1 MKWTIDYSGR
11 AGKFI
16 QKQGISDAVRSL
28 LKDLIFRIHGKPVN
42 LDLKKLRGQWQGY
55 LRIRSG
61 DIRIIL
67 KVYKKEK
74 RIYVDKVDF
83 RGSVYTQG

>member
-16 QKQGISDAVRSL
+16 EKHGIRETTRSL
-28 LKDLIFRIHGKPVN
+28 LKDLVLRINGEPVN
-42 LDLKKLRGQWQGY
+42 LDLKKLRGKWNGY

-74 RIYVDKVDF
+74 RLYVDKVDF
-83 RGSVYTQG
+83 RGSVY

>member
-16 QKQGISDAVRSL
+16 KKHGLGETIRSL
-28 LKDLIFRIHGKPVN
+28 LKDLILRIHGKPIK
-42 LDLKKLRGQWQGY
+42 LDLKKLKGQWTGY

-74 RIYVDKVDF
+74 RLYVDKVDV
-83 RGSVYTQG
+83 RGNVY

>member
-16 QKQGISDAVRSL
+16 QKHGINDATRSL
-28 LKDLIFRIHGKPVN
+28 LKDLILRINGKPVN
-42 LDLKKLRGQWQGY
+42 LDLKKLKGQWNGY
-55 LRIRSG
+55 LRIRTG

-67 KVYKKEK
+67 KVYKTEK
-74 RIYVDKVDF
+74 RLYVDKVDF
-83 RGSVYTQG
+83 RGSVYSPG